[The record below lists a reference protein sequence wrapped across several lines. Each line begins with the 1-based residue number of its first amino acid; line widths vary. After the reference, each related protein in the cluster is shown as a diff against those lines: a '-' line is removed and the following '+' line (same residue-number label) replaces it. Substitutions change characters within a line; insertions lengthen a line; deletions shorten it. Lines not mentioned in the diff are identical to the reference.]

1 MATHTSILTWK
12 IPWAEEPD
20 GLQSMGS
27 QSVRCEQATKQQ
39 TMLPMD
45 QIKETD
51 SVELLLPHPQGP
63 QVTHGGDS
71 RNKKQ
76 LSDWVQSP
84 KPPRHTALIPN
95 THGKVFTSCIL

>member
-1 MATHTSILTWK
+1 
-12 IPWAEEPD
+12 
-20 GLQSMGS
+20 MGS
-27 QSVRCEQATKQQ
+27 QGVRINNNKQMNKQTNKQQ

-51 SVELLLPHPQGP
+51 SVELLLPHPQGS
-63 QVTHGGDS
+63 QVTHGVDS

-95 THGKVFTSCIL
+95 THGKGLHLLHLMSWMDT